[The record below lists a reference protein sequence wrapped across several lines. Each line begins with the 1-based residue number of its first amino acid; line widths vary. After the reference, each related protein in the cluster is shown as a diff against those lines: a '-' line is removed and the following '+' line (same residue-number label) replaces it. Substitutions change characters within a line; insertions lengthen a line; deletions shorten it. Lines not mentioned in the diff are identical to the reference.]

1 MREAV
6 GLGAANAPAVRLAAE
21 VAHDL
26 RSPLASMLL
35 MTEVLQ
41 RGQSGP
47 MNAVQRRQMGIIR
60 AGTIGL
66 LAIVDDLLAL
76 GTNNRA
82 LVYGGAAPFS
92 ISAVLIG
99 LRDAVLPIAEQ
110 KGLDLVIRAPVA
122 DVRIGNRI
130 ALQRILLNLVTN
142 ALKYTDSGTV
152 EIDVLGVDDNLV
164 LFSVCDTGVG
174 LPDEVLARLQ
184 GSEPPTAPTPN
195 ARFSSTALGLTI
207 VQELLAELGGGE
219 LMIESSRTRGTRF
232 MFALDL
238 PVAEPLEP

>member
-1 MREAV
+1 
-6 GLGAANAPAVRLAAE
+6 
-21 VAHDL
+21 
-26 RSPLASMLL
+26 MLL

-47 MNAVQRRQMGIIR
+47 MNAVQQRQLGIIR
-60 AGTIGL
+60 AGAIGL
-66 LAIVDDLLAL
+66 LAIVDDMLAL
-76 GTNNRA
+76 GTHNRA
-82 LVYGGAAPFS
+82 LLHGGASPFS
-92 ISAVLIG
+92 ITAVLIA

-122 DVRIGNRI
+122 DLRIGNRI

-142 ALKYTDSGTV
+142 ALKYTNAGSV
-152 EIDVLGVDDNLV
+152 EVDLLGVDGNLV

-174 LPDEVLARLQ
+174 LPDDVLARVQ
-184 GSEPPTAPTPN
+184 ASEPLATPAN

-219 LMIESSRTRGTRF
+219 LMIESGRASGTRF

-238 PVAEPLEP
+238 PMAEGLEP